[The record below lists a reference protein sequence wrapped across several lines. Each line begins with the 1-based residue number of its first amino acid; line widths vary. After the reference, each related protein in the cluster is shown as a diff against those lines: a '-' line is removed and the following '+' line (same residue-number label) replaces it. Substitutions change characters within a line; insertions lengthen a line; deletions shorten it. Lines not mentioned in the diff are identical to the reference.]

1 MNMTATLATTS
12 YVYAGSRLIS
22 TETDSGT
29 TYVTV
34 DHLGSTRVTTDGG
47 GNVTSRKDFMAF
59 GEEAI
64 TVERNVGVG
73 YGVPPVRLEWLSG
86 ADAAW
91 MWFWGSMPVADA
103 MGYML

>member
-64 TVERNVGVG
+64 TAERNVGVG
-73 YGVPPVRLEWLSG
+73 YGIPPVRQDYTGYEKEAESGLEC
-86 ADAAW
+86 ANCV
-91 MWFWGSMPVADA
+91 P
-103 MGYML
+103 